1 MPTDV
6 EVFMSAKFFFR
17 YCGNSVIRRWKPQLL
32 PKLEAMIAQKGI
44 EVQMDFQGIR
54 RGSALVA
61 GSPARIYS
69 LSASEIDE

>member
-6 EVFMSAKFFFR
+6 DVFISAKFFFR

-44 EVQMDFQGIR
+44 EVQMDFQGIG

-61 GSPARIYS
+61 GNPARIYS